1 MVEVRLGKKMVPVR
15 RLPEKLA
22 PFRELLLANAIM
34 LSEIPSPTFG
44 EHDRARFLEQRF
56 TECGL
61 QHCAID
67 EKNNCFGILPGSE
80 GKKTIMVSAHLDT
93 PFAPTQDHTSRVGV
107 GTIHCP
113 GIADNSLGSALVAT
127 LPIILER
134 MGIRL
139 CNDLLLIGCGGSL
152 DYGNL
157 GGIRTFLNEFDSPI
171 CFGLALEGASQGR
184 LQFCSV
190 ASMGGVISCHVDRKV
205 SSLSAIAILNQIIT
219 RIQELPCGHGGELS
233 LVLGA
238 ISGGVSYKLPARQAQ
253 LKLQVRGDSDG
264 EVKDLVKK
272 IENILNEFARPL
284 GVSAY
289 LEVIARTRAGGL
301 DFSHPLVK
309 YARKV
314 MGILE
319 LSPLDD
325 YYSSTISSYVEHD
338 IPALCLGITKADN
351 INYQDEYVE
360 IGPIMKGVAQVI
372 AMLMGVDGGVGE

>member
-1 MVEVRLGKKMVPVR
+1 
-15 RLPEKLA
+15 
-22 PFRELLLANAIM
+22 
-34 LSEIPSPTFG
+34 
-44 EHDRARFLEQRF
+44 
-56 TECGL
+56 
-61 QHCAID
+61 
-67 EKNNCFGILPGSE
+67 
-80 GKKTIMVSAHLDT
+80 MVSAHLDT
-93 PFAPTQDHTSRVGV
+93 PFPATQDYTARVDV

-113 GIADNSLGSALVAT
+113 GIADNSLGSALVVT

-134 MGIRL
+134 MGIKLR
-139 CNDLLLIGCGGSL
+139 NDLLLIGCGGSL

-157 GGIRTFLNEFDSPI
+157 RGIRAFLNGFNSPI

-184 LQFCSV
+184 LQFCSM

-205 SSLSAIAILNQIIT
+205 SSISAIGILNQIISK
-219 RIQELPCGHGGELS
+219 IQDLQCGSGGEPC

-238 ISGGVSYKLPARQAQ
+238 VSGGVTYKLPARQAQ
-253 LKLQVRGDSDG
+253 LKLQVRGDSDR
-264 EVKDLVKK
+264 EVKDLVER

-301 DFSHPLVK
+301 DFSNPLVK

-319 LSPLDD
+319 LAPLDD

-372 AMLMGVDGGVGE
+372 AVLMGVDGGVGE